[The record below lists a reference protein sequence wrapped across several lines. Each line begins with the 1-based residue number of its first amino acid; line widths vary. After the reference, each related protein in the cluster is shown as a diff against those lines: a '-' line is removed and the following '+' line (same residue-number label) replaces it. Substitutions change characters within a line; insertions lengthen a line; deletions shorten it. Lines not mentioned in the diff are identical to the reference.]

1 MNKLTNQNFTEKSKE
16 IYFHLKGKLMK
27 KYPAESYVCIEPE
40 TGDYFVGKFA
50 IEVMQKSEKK
60 YPRKQF
66 FIAQLG
72 RMSGLLK
79 WF

>member
-1 MNKLTNQNFTEKSKE
+1 MDKLNNQNFTEKSKE

-27 KYPAESYVCIEPE
+27 KYPAESYICIEPE
-40 TGDYFVGKFA
+40 TGGYIVGKSA

-60 YPRKQF
+60 YPSKHF
-66 FIAQLG
+66 FVAQLG

-79 WF
+79 

>member
-1 MNKLTNQNFTEKSKE
+1 MTKIKNQNFIKRAKG
-16 IYFHLKGKLMK
+16 IYFHLKKDLLK
-27 KYPAESYVCIEPE
+27 KYPADTYVCIEPE
-40 TGDYFVGKFA
+40 SQDYFIGKSA

-60 YPRKQF
+60 YPSKHF

-79 WF
+79 